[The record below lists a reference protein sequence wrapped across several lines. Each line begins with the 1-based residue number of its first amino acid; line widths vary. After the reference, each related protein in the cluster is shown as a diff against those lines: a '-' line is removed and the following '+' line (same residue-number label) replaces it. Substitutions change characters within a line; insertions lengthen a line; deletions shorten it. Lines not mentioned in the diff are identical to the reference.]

1 MSDQIMYNPAPRGN
15 NATRKQMKALF
26 DRVDHLEKRMEKL
39 EKKKTVRATK
49 QEPKQEPKQ
58 EEKEAE

>member
-26 DRVDHLEKRMEKL
+26 DRVDQLEKRMEKM
-39 EKKKTVRATK
+39 EKKKTVRS
-49 QEPKQEPKQ
+49 PKQETQQ
-58 EEKEAE
+58 ENEA

>member
-26 DRVDHLEKRMEKL
+26 DRVDQLEKRMEKL
-39 EKKKTVRATK
+39 EKKKTTRSPKQETK
-49 QEPKQEPKQ
+49 QETQQEND
-58 EEKEAE
+58 A

>member
-26 DRVDHLEKRMEKL
+26 DRVDQLEKRIEKM
-39 EKKKTVRATK
+39 EKKKATRATK
-49 QEPKQEPKQ
+49 QEPKQETQQ
-58 EEKEAE
+58 ENEA